1 MEEIDDLVLVGLS
14 QRTAPTEV
22 RERYAVQPEDA
33 GALLRQLVAA
43 EDVDEA
49 VVVSTCNRTE
59 VTAFAHDGAR
69 AIERLR
75 GALFRNLDGPE
86 VYAYRGV
93 HAVMHT
99 FRVAAGLDSLVL
111 GETEILG
118 QVKRGLEAADGA
130 GAVGAMLRPLFT
142 QALVAGKRARKETAI
157 GQGSLSV
164 ARVGLEVASRV
175 LGRFEGRSATVVGAG
190 ETGLLAA
197 KNLLAEGVGRLFL
210 VNRTVQKA
218 VAAAGELGDRVQP
231 IGLDGLADA
240 LMQSDVG
247 VVCVEGAADLV
258 SAATLDRRALARRDQ
273 PLVLI
278 DLSVPRAVAQDVHPL
293 DGVLSYDLDA
303 LQPIVDEHKSGRA
316 AAMEEVG
323 SILVAETHKFLSSRT
338 YASFTPAIEE
348 LKGRFDEDREKVID
362 RVTKG
367 HASARELELAHALEK
382 HLLGLALA
390 QLKKSARYARSEA
403 ALERVY
409 RTFVDA
415 LDGRDA

>member
-1 MEEIDDLVLVGLS
+1 MG
-14 QRTAPTEV
+14 
-22 RERYAVQPEDA
+22 
-33 GALLRQLVAA
+33 
-43 EDVDEA
+43 
-49 VVVSTCNRTE
+49 
-59 VTAFAHDGAR
+59 
-69 AIERLR
+69 
-75 GALFRNLDGPE
+75 
-86 VYAYRGV
+86 
-93 HAVMHT
+93 
-99 FRVAAGLDSLVL
+99 
-111 GETEILG
+111 LG
-118 QVKRGLEAADGA
+118 QV
-130 GAVGAMLRPLFT
+130 
-142 QALVAGKRARKETAI
+142 
-157 GQGSLSV
+157 
-164 ARVGLEVASRV
+164 
-175 LGRFEGRSATVVGAG
+175 
-190 ETGLLAA
+190 
-197 KNLLAEGVGRLFL
+197 
-210 VNRTVQKA
+210 
-218 VAAAGELGDRVQP
+218 
-231 IGLDGLADA
+231 LDGLADA

-316 AAMEEVG
+316 AAMDEVG

-348 LKGRFDEDREKVID
+348 LKCRFDEDREKVID